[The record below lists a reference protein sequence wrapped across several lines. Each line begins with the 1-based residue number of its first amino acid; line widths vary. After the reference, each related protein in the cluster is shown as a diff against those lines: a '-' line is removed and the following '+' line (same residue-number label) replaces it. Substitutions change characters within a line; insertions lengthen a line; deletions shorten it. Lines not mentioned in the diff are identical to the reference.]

1 MTYLDYF
8 LFVYL
13 PYLCKVKLYRCKDT
27 QYCVTYP
34 NKTRNISRILF
45 RKTSILLIMSEINIK
60 DLRNN
65 LGISQE
71 LLAKM
76 IGVSPR
82 TVQNWEA
89 GSKIPNS
96 KHAILRELTNKSVTV
111 REPQMYYGGES
122 PAIPVDTEE
131 QYQRAIESG
140 LKMLPEVDFVFS
152 AGQASLVS
160 SGHISRFWHLP
171 DCEDCEAVAPMVG
184 NSMLPTYPPGCE
196 LVFKRYTFDINKP
209 NTIVFGNVF
218 GVVLEDTITGEWHG
232 HIKILRRHKDQELA
246 KNYWIAHS
254 INSDEFDD
262 FDIEIKQVRGLW
274 IVKKHMVTNVL

>member
-1 MTYLDYF
+1 MNYFIYRKIKLVLFHILIRTISYMPKNEQLKIAVEKIKISTGLKQAEIAEQIGIKSTYLSDMINGRVPLTENICQKIF
-8 LFVYL
+8 ELFH
-13 PYLCKVKLYRCKDT
+13 
-27 QYCVTYP
+27 
-34 NKTRNISRILF
+34 I
-45 RKTSILLIMSEINIK
+45 SILDDKIEEIIFK
-60 DLRNN
+60 
-65 LGISQE
+65 
-71 LLAKM
+71 
-76 IGVSPR
+76 
-82 TVQNWEA
+82 EA
-89 GSKIPNS
+89 P
-96 KHAILRELTNKSVTV
+96 L
-111 REPQMYYGGES
+111 YYGGNVATS
-122 PAIPVDTEE
+122 VDTEE

-232 HIKILRRHKDQELA
+232 HIKILRRHKDHELA